1 MESTLETLKNDLKEK
16 AIRDFAYNI
25 VKYQKFNTKIAVSK
39 FEHSYSKIT
48 ACNYFDAGLK
58 YLRTGNTFKANYNK
72 HLYTY
77 IDEAVAKH
85 IQPLIPSMKEERQLK
100 KGYYARKENNPP
112 ITKLAVVNKP
122 LTAKINYGVQINDN
136 IVLCKTED
144 EARAFLRGMR
154 FLSRKDEL
162 GKVVTLEIGEVEE

>member
-1 MESTLETLKNDLKEK
+1 MNSTLETLKDDLKEK

-25 VKYQKFNTKIAVSK
+25 VKYQKFITKIAVEK
-39 FEHSYSKIT
+39 FEHTYSKTT

-58 YLRTGNTFKANYNK
+58 YLRTGSTFNANYNK

-77 IDEAVAKH
+77 IDEAVANH
-85 IQPLIPSMKEERQLK
+85 VQPLTPSKDEERQIK
-100 KGYYARKENNPP
+100 KGYYTRKDNNPP
-112 ITKLAVVNKP
+112 IAKISIVKKP

-154 FLSRKDEL
+154 FLSRKDEI
-162 GKVVTLEIGEVEE
+162 GKVVTLEIGEVKE